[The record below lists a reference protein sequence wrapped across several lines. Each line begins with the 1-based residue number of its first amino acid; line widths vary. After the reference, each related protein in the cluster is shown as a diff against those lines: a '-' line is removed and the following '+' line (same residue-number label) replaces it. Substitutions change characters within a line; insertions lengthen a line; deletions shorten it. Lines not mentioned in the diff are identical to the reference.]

1 MTLSIYPLPGIPE
14 VAAGDDLPALLLAAL
29 GRAGLTPQPGD
40 VLVVTHKIVSK
51 AEGAVVALTGDE
63 ERAYRELVLD
73 QAVEVLRRRGDLVIA
88 RTKHGF
94 ICANAGVD
102 RSNAA
107 PGTAVL
113 LPLDPDRSAHG
124 IRMALRAA
132 TGVDLAVIISD
143 TFGRPWRRGLTDVA
157 IGVSGMLPILDL
169 KGTFDAAGRE
179 LHVTE
184 VAVVDEIAAAADLV
198 MGKAAAVPAA
208 LVRGVEIPKGE
219 GRAADMVRPVPMR
232 ERAWMDFSHS
242 SKISLWH
249 FLHAETSYIFASSS
263 TVFAFS
269 AAVTVKGTARKNT
282 KRHILK
288 AFIRWS
294 SCWFLP

>member
-1 MTLSIYPLPGIPE
+1 MTLSVYPLPGIPE
-14 VAAGDDLPALLLAAL
+14 VAAGDDLTALLLAAL

-113 LPLDPDRSAHG
+113 LPHDPDRSAHG

-198 MGKAAAVPAA
+198 MGKSWAVPVAI
-208 LVRGVEIPKGE
+208 VRGYAYPKGE
-219 GRAADMVRPVPMR
+219 GRATDLVRPP
-232 ERAWMDFSHS
+232 
-242 SKISLWH
+242 
-249 FLHAETSYIFASSS
+249 AEDLF
-263 TVFAFS
+263 
-269 AAVTVKGTARKNT
+269 R
-282 KRHILK
+282 
-288 AFIRWS
+288 
-294 SCWFLP
+294 